1 MPISHAERLTRL
13 TALLAEWQGVW
24 RPLPFRHRQPPWTGH
39 LPGLGQTLLALSDEA
54 CDRLQADP
62 FVASPLSSWLPV
74 AELGELVALPELPAG
89 DTGLP
94 GPWSQHVGGRKW
106 RQIEA
111 FVSRVAWSPGQSLV
125 EWCAGK
131 GHLARTLARWHGT
144 DVAALEWQPVLCDEG
159 QALADRL
166 GAAVHLQ
173 PQDVLAP
180 DAARWLTPDTH
191 VVALHACGDL
201 HVRLL
206 ELAAEH
212 GCALTL
218 APCCYQRT
226 AAEHY
231 RPLSRLGR
239 DLAGRQGLELSRD
252 DLALAVQETVTAPRH
267 VRRSRERAGAWR
279 LGFDLLQREMRGRDD
294 YLPVPS
300 LAYGRLPETFAG
312 FCRWA
317 AERKGLTLPAA
328 VDWATAEQAGWRRQ
342 AEVRRLELV
351 RHLFRRPLEVWLA
364 LDRLHLLE
372 EAGFTVEAG
381 TFCERDLTPR
391 NLLLR
396 AARRRGSDGPSA
408 GCWSRAGQLH

>member
-1 MPISHAERLTRL
+1 MSIPHADRLTRL
-13 TALLAEWQGVW
+13 TVLLAEWQAVW
-24 RPLPFRHRQPPWTGH
+24 RPLPFQSRRPPWAGH
-39 LPGLGQTLLALSDEA
+39 LPGLEQALLALSDEA
-54 CDRLQADP
+54 CERLQAAP
-62 FVASPLSSWLPV
+62 CGTSPLAAWLPV
-74 AELGELVALPELPAG
+74 AELGELVDLPDLAGGDAGLPAS
-89 DTGLP
+89 
-94 GPWSQHVGGRKW
+94 WSQHVGGRKW
-106 RQIEA
+106 QQIEA
-111 FVSRVAWSPGQSLV
+111 FVPRVALAPGQSLV

-144 DVAALEWQPVLCDEG
+144 EVTALEWQPALCDEG
-159 QALADRL
+159 QALADRQ
-166 GAAVHLQ
+166 GVAVHLEAR
-173 PQDVLAP
+173 DVLAP
-180 DAARWLTPDTH
+180 DVARWLTPDTH
-191 VVALHACGDL
+191 VAALHACGDL

-206 ELAAEH
+206 ELAAAS
-212 GCALTL
+212 GCGVTL

-252 DLALAVQETVTAPRH
+252 DLALAVRETVTAPRH

-279 LGFDLLQREMRGRDD
+279 LGFDLLQRELRGRDD

-317 AERKGLTLPAA
+317 AERKGLTLPAS
-328 VDWATAEQAGWRRQ
+328 VDWGAYERGGRRRQ

-364 LDRLHLLE
+364 LDRLQLLE
-372 EAGFTVEAG
+372 EAGFTVALG
-381 TFCERDLTPR
+381 TFCERELTPR

-396 AARRRGSDGPSA
+396 ASLPARACGTRTPPS
-408 GCWSRAGQLH
+408 